1 MGWQENVWVVDQLF
15 GVRWN
20 QEGYQ
25 DWEPTSAKS
34 VDALYSIHDGND
46 AEGLPAN
53 QVHSAFLL
61 QAENGSQIRT

>member
-1 MGWQENVWVVDQLF
+1 MGWQENIWIVDKLV

-20 QEGYQ
+20 QEECW

-46 AEGLPAN
+46 AKGLPAN

-61 QAENGSQIRT
+61 QADNASEIRT